1 MVAVSWAKKGRQ
13 DKVST
18 ILVAD
23 DDAHVGRVLSMWL
36 TRHGH
41 EVLIVRN
48 GVEALDVI
56 AAREVNL
63 VISDM
68 NMPELDWLVLA
79 KALREAGHV
88 DLPFMM
94 LTARCDQ
101 DTLTKQMSKY
111 RINVFPKPF
120 FPSKL
125 VAEINRLMGAAAT

>member
-1 MVAVSWAKKGRQ
+1 M
-13 DKVST
+13 ST

-48 GVEALDVI
+48 GVEALKVI
-56 AAREVNL
+56 ATREVDL

-68 NMPELDWLVLA
+68 NMPELDGLGLA
-79 KALREAGHV
+79 KSLREAGHV
-88 DLPFMM
+88 NLPIMM

-101 DTLTKQMSKY
+101 DALTEQLSEY
-111 RINVFPKPF
+111 RISVYPKPF

-125 VAEINRLMGAAAT
+125 VAEINRLMGVAAT